1 MIMKMTKKVLF
12 TTKTLSSLRYYRV
25 LYLNT
30 FFKSSVYSVC
40 SVVKFFNLSFYEM
53 VKSLSFIINNFLSFN
68 KINKCSVY
76 SVRSVVNYSDNYSYT
91 SNG

>member
-1 MIMKMTKKVLF
+1 MKMTGKVLF
-12 TTKTLSSLRYYRV
+12 TTTTLSSLRYYRV

-40 SVVKFFNLSFYEM
+40 SVV
-53 VKSLSFIINNFLSFN
+53 
-68 KINKCSVY
+68 
-76 SVRSVVNYSDNYSYT
+76 NYSDNYFYT

>member
-1 MIMKMTKKVLF
+1 MTGKVLF

-25 LYLNT
+25 LFLNT

-40 SVVKFFNLSFYEM
+40 PPRRM
-53 VKSLSFIINNFLSFN
+53 
-68 KINKCSVY
+68 
-76 SVRSVVNYSDNYSYT
+76 VNYSDNYFYT